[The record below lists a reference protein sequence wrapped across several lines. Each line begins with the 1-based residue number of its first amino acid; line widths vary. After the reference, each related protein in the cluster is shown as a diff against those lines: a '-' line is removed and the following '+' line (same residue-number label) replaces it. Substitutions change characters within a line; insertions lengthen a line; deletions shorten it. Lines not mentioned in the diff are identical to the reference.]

1 MAAVSFCLLLLQPYW
16 TIQNDNLAC
25 GSNSDWTGP
34 SLTEGEVQPPGF
46 LCLLNQYFPSKPSLI
61 FCTIYF
67 SRVSFIQHQHCSLY
81 PKSQS
86 PVAKRKGRFFGGDLK
101 RGLNSRSAVWCK
113 QEKAGVKLGWE
124 RRQWMDPEKGHRWG
138 KVDEV
143 WHVGKREQRTEPI
156 QAPPHCIKQLPAFA
170 LQFLEAQLK
179 SCCPGVGTTE
189 HHSQGFRNQRILGWL
204 LIITI
209 KTHKCWGWA
218 DSTNNNSFF
227 PPEFRIDWKTVSG
240 IRQMKIYQSSDV
252 ITNKGQAG
260 DCILIRLDQLA

>member
-1 MAAVSFCLLLLQPYW
+1 MNRSITHRGGGAAPRVPVAFARASISP
-16 TIQNDNLAC
+16 
-25 GSNSDWTGP
+25 P
-34 SLTEGEVQPPGF
+34 SLHSSSAQFISPE
-46 LCLLNQYFPSKPSLI
+46 CPSYNI
-61 FCTIYF
+61 NTA
-67 SRVSFIQHQHCSLY
+67 LY

-86 PVAKRKGRFFGGDLK
+86 PVAKRKERFFGGDLK

-113 QEKAGVKLGWE
+113 QEKGGVKLEWE

-143 WHVGKREQRTEPI
+143 GHVGKREQRTEPI

-179 SCCPGVGTTE
+179 SCCPGVGTME
-189 HHSQGFRNQRILGWL
+189 YHSQGFRNQRILGWL
-204 LIITI
+204 LIITT
-209 KTHKCWGWA
+209 KTHKCWGWV

-227 PPEFRIDWKTVSG
+227 PPEFRIDWKRVSG